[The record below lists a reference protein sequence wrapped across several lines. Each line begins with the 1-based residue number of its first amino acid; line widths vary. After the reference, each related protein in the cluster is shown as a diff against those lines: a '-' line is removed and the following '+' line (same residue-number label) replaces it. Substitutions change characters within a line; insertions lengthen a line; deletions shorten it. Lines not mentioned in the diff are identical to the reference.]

1 VRTDWPEPVERVA
14 SYLREAKI
22 EGRVEEFSEGTPT
35 AEDAARA
42 AGCALGQIVKSL
54 VFLCDRQPVL
64 VMIPGDRRA
73 DSAKVAAAAGCE
85 RAKIAGA
92 EDVIRATGFDPGAV
106 APFPLPAVQGV
117 FVDHSLLTHE
127 VVWVGAGST
136 RHMAALAPGDLVR
149 VTHARAIDAVAENT
163 YA

>member
-1 VRTDWPEPVERVA
+1 MTDSWPESVERVA
-14 SYLREAKI
+14 AHLREARV
-22 EGRVEEFSEGTPT
+22 EGRVEQFPEGTPT

-54 VFLCDRQPVL
+54 VFLCDGRPVL
-64 VMIPGDRRA
+64 VMVPGDRRA
-73 DSAKVAAAAGCE
+73 DSAKVATAAGCE
-85 RAKIAGA
+85 RAKIAGPQ
-92 EDVIRATGFDPGAV
+92 EVIKATGFDPGAV
-106 APFPLPAVQGV
+106 APFPLPDVQGA

-136 RHMAALAPGDLVR
+136 RHMAALAPSDLVR
-149 VTHARAIDAVAENT
+149 LTHARAIDAVAENT

>member
-1 VRTDWPEPVERVA
+1 VRTKWPEPVERVA
-14 SYLREAKI
+14 SFLREAKI
-22 EGRVEEFSEGTPT
+22 EARVEEFAEGTPT

-54 VFLCDRQPVL
+54 VFFCDRRPVL
-64 VMIPGDRRA
+64 VMVPGDRRA
-73 DSAKVAAAAGCE
+73 DSGKVAAAAGCE
-85 RAKIAGA
+85 RAKIASA
-92 EDVIRATGFDPGAV
+92 EDVIKATGFDPGAV
-106 APFPLPAVQGV
+106 APFPLPAVEGV

-136 RHMAALAPGDLVR
+136 SHMAALAPGDLVR
-149 VTHARAIDAVAENT
+149 LTRARVIDAVAENT